1 MTTAPERLL
10 HRLEWQV
17 VRRLDGVLQGSYRT
31 LYRGIG
37 TDFAGLRPYQDGD
50 DVRHIDWNVTS
61 RLDEPYVRV
70 YTEDRDLTAWLVVDT
85 SPSMRFGSGETGKDA
100 VSQELAVALAR
111 LLTLGRHRVGLI
123 AYGNAG
129 HRVIP
134 PRSGRVHVLRLAGEL
149 AAPPPPVRPG
159 PPTDL
164 AAMLHLAAATI
175 RRRCLVFVISDLVGP
190 AGWQRPLL
198 RLAHRHE
205 VVVIRVV
212 DPAEQGLPDQGLVLV
227 EDAETG
233 EQILVDTGDPEFRT
247 ALDEQVA
254 RREREIGEALGR
266 AGVSAHLV
274 STDADLAARLVDMVR
289 QSGRH
294 R

>member
-1 MTTAPERLL
+1 MITAPERLL
-10 HRLEWQV
+10 HRLEWRV
-17 VRRLDGVLQGSYRT
+17 VRRLDGILQGSYRT
-31 LYRGIG
+31 SYRGIG

-61 RLDEPYVRV
+61 RLDEPHVRI

-85 SPSMRFGSGETGKDA
+85 SPSMRFGSGQAGKDDI
-100 VSQELAVALAR
+100 SQELAVALAR

-123 AYGNAG
+123 TFDNSG

-134 PRSGRVHVLRLAGEL
+134 PRAGRTHVLRLAHEL
-149 AAPPPPVRPG
+149 AVPPVPARPG

-164 AAMLHLAAATI
+164 AAMLTLAAGTI
-175 RRRCLVFVISDLVGP
+175 RRRCLVFVISDLIGP
-190 AGWQRPLL
+190 PGWDRPLL

-205 VVVIRVV
+205 VVVVRVV
-212 DPAEQGLPDQGLVLV
+212 DPAEQALPDQGLVMV

-233 EQILVDTGDPEFRT
+233 EQLLVDSGDPAFRA
-247 ALDEQVA
+247 ALHGQVTM
-254 RREREIGEALGR
+254 REREIDEILGR

-274 STDADLAARLVDMVR
+274 STEADLADQLVRMVR

>member
-1 MTTAPERLL
+1 VVTAPERLL
-10 HRLEWQV
+10 YRLELQV

-61 RLDEPYVRV
+61 RLDEPHVRIF
-70 YTEDRDLTAWLVVDT
+70 TEDRDLTAWLVVDT
-85 SPSMRFGSGETGKDA
+85 SPSMRFGSGAAGKDVVA
-100 VSQELAVALAR
+100 QELSVALAR

-123 AYGNAG
+123 RYDNTG
-129 HRVIP
+129 HRIVP
-134 PRSGRVHVLRLAGEL
+134 PRSGRAQVLRLAGEL
-149 AAPPPPVRPG
+149 AAEPDAARPG
-159 PPTDL
+159 TPTDL
-164 AAMLHLAAATI
+164 AAMLHLAASTI
-175 RRRCLVFVISDLVGP
+175 RRRCLVFVISDLIGP
-190 AGWQRPLL
+190 AGWQRPLI

-205 VVVIRVV
+205 VVVIRIV
-212 DPAEQGLPDQGLVLV
+212 DPAENALPDQGLVMV
-227 EDAETG
+227 EDSETG
-233 EQILVDTGDPEFRT
+233 EQVLVDTGDPELRA
-247 ALDEQVA
+247 ALDAEVASREQ
-254 RREREIGEALGR
+254 RIGEALGR

-274 STDADLAARLVDMVR
+274 STDADLPTRLVQLVR